1 MTIVKRELRYINDRR
16 DARHVQATLFIQA
29 KPSLDFFFCRD
40 DKMPIVEEIL
50 GQFQG
55 STWSAIETLL
65 KTVNPKASKAR
76 RRAKLH
82 RMMRELK
89 MWAMFLGTNW
99 DLNDEQADDESEFRL
114 HCPTWNRVL
123 SVSRDA

>member
-1 MTIVKRELRYINDRR
+1 MAPKSPCPLSSYVLTDIDYNMPVVK
-16 DARHVQATLFIQA
+16 
-29 KPSLDFFFCRD
+29 
-40 DKMPIVEEIL
+40 EIL
-50 GQFQG
+50 GQFQM

-65 KTVNPKASKAR
+65 KTADPKASKAR

-89 MWAMFLGTNW
+89 MWGVHLDTHW
-99 DLNDEQADDESEFRL
+99 DLNDEQADDESEFRM
-114 HCPTWNRVL
+114 HCPTWNRIL